1 MKKTLYIYGAGGH
14 AKVVAATAV
23 LCGWEIGGFFADGV
37 PNAGEKFFGSPMLSF
52 AEIPRGAAMFIAFG
66 NNKIRLIRGMELK
79 SDFVFPTIIHPSA
92 RIADSAEIGTGT
104 YIGAMV
110 NIDPDCRIGDFCIIN
125 KLANI
130 SHDSS
135 VGDGTHC
142 SIGSLLAGN
151 VTVGKTCCIGMGSRI
166 IEKRHVGDNTIIG
179 AGAVVIR
186 DTPGCVTAVG
196 VPAKII
202 KTHRD

>member
-1 MKKTLYIYGAGGH
+1 
-14 AKVVAATAV
+14 
-23 LCGWEIGGFFADGV
+23 
-37 PNAGEKFFGSPMLSF
+37 
-52 AEIPRGAAMFIAFG
+52 MFIAFG
-66 NNKIRLIRGMELK
+66 NNKIRLLRGMELK
-79 SDFVFPTIIHPSA
+79 SDFVFPAIIHPSA
-92 RIADSAEIGTGT
+92 RIADSAEIGMGT

-151 VTVGKTCCIGMGSRI
+151 VTVGKSCCIGMGARI

-186 DTPGCVTAVG
+186 DTPDCVTAVG
-196 VPAKII
+196 VPAKVI